1 LSANGKLD
9 RKALPA
15 PQDEAFS
22 RQAFAPPRGE
32 TEQALAAI
40 WSQLL
45 GVERIGRHD
54 SFFALGGH
62 SLLAM
67 QLLEHL
73 RRRDWTIDVRAVF
86 DRPELA
92 AMAAAVRTAP
102 TTEIPHNAI
111 PVRFA
116 APDDESEE
124 TEEFRL

>member
-1 LSANGKLD
+1 
-9 RKALPA
+9 
-15 PQDEAFS
+15 
-22 RQAFAPPRGE
+22 
-32 TEQALAAI
+32 
-40 WSQLL
+40 
-45 GVERIGRHD
+45 
-54 SFFALGGH
+54 
-62 SLLAM
+62 M

-92 AMAAAVRTAP
+92 AMAAAVRTTPVAQVP
-102 TTEIPHNAI
+102 QNAI